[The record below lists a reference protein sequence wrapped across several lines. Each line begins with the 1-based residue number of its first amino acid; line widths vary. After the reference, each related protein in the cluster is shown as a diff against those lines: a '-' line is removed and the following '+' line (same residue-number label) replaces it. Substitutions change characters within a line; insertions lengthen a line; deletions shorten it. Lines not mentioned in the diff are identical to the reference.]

1 MTELCALVEGPKWAD
16 TKFYGNWL
24 LAAAKANELWTEAL
38 ENPRFSKRVDRLT
51 IAYLPDFN
59 IGATVMLS
67 RLERNLASFVV
78 ELNGEE
84 EPEEFAMMIG
94 MGFFV
99 LTGQRYQMVIP
110 TRLTLR
116 KVMKAALRL
125 AKTEDEEYFLHPES
139 IITTMPCAQAKA
151 WQSRLRQM
159 DEVHRVADRLLLL
172 EYIQTRRHLRHRAIA
187 IDF

>member
-1 MTELCALVEGPKWAD
+1 MIVETQAEV
-16 TKFYGNWL
+16 F
-24 LAAAKANELWTEAL
+24 EA
-38 ENPRFSKRVDRLT
+38 
-51 IAYLPDFN
+51 
-59 IGATVMLS
+59 GLS
-67 RLERNLASFVV
+67 RLEQNLASIVV
-78 ELNGEE
+78 SLNNETE
-84 EPEEFAMMIG
+84 IAEFAMMVG

-125 AKTEDEEYFLHPES
+125 AKTEAEDQDGLDFLHPES
-139 IITTMPCAQAKA
+139 IIATMPCAEAKA

-172 EYIQTRRHLRHRAIA
+172 DIYPDSPSLVASW
-187 IDF
+187 DCK